1 MNIVIHILNSDGI
14 EQPLYLSSYDF
25 FDTDIFTEA
34 ALQKISK
41 IIFWFFK
48 RKSIEI
54 RNRKLRIDVKG
65 YKMLLNWN
73 GCQIC
78 NFYYQYADTNFNLH

>member
-41 IIFWFFK
+41 IIFWF
-48 RKSIEI
+48 I
-54 RNRKLRIDVKG
+54 
-65 YKMLLNWN
+65 
-73 GCQIC
+73 
-78 NFYYQYADTNFNLH
+78 

>member
-1 MNIVIHILNSDGI
+1 MSIFFKIYFQTSSKDEKVMNIVIHILNSDGR

-41 IIFWFFK
+41 IIFWF
-48 RKSIEI
+48 I
-54 RNRKLRIDVKG
+54 
-65 YKMLLNWN
+65 
-73 GCQIC
+73 
-78 NFYYQYADTNFNLH
+78 